1 MNTMGIQKYLKVNVV
16 SPLIAEVLY
25 ICDYFIK
32 LHLFVLLHKTPE
44 LLYYF
49 QFMNPGS
56 ITNLFW
62 RNSNQYPHVLLFCI
76 VYACSVFWRKLDAM
90 DQLQYCTMVQIHC
103 VKFFVNREIY
113 RKIENVKNR

>member
-1 MNTMGIQKYLKVNVV
+1 MIANIISNTYKIDKELNMNTMGIQKYLKVNVV

-76 VYACSVFWRKLDAM
+76 VYACSVF
-90 DQLQYCTMVQIHC
+90 
-103 VKFFVNREIY
+103 
-113 RKIENVKNR
+113 